1 MDSPTPA
8 TLAGKRPPPW
18 TAADAHFLVAGG
30 LVLLFT
36 AQRLTGYMGLW
47 LYKRLPFED
56 LVLLAHF
63 LGGAGLIAVC
73 TIGVNGAPMH
83 LRSVPVLRALV
94 SAGWLVGSVVV
105 LLLWWVCNPAWW
117 PESGAVQAGVMTA
130 ALALVAL
137 TFRPIEKFV
146 SSLPA
151 ARGWKIATVVAIWQA
166 YSLDWELRLN
176 FLKDAV
182 TLSRRHVQWDHIA
195 LDVVATATGLAW
207 ALWVQQTVNAKNA
220 RQAAA

>member
-1 MDSPTPA
+1 M
-8 TLAGKRPPPW
+8 
-18 TAADAHFLVAGG
+18 
-30 LVLLFT
+30 LLFT
-36 AQRLTGYMGLW
+36 VQRLTGYMSLY
-47 LYKRLPFED
+47 LYKRLPYDD
-56 LVLLAHF
+56 LVLLAHLF
-63 LGGAGLIAVC
+63 GGAGLIAVC

-94 SAGWLVGSVVV
+94 SAGWLVGCVVV
-105 LLLWWVCNPAWW
+105 LLLWWICNPAWW
-117 PESGAVQAGVMTA
+117 PEAGAAQAAVMTA

-137 TFRPIEKFV
+137 LFRPVEKFF

-151 ARGWKIATVVAIWQA
+151 ARWWKIAALVALWQA

-195 LDVVATATGLAW
+195 LDVVATAAGLAW
-207 ALWVQQTVNAKNA
+207 ALWVQRSVAAKSTMPKIDA
-220 RQAAA
+220 IS